1 MLRVTFADTASRDAF
16 AERFKIDAKV
26 GEVQLDIDWHFLQFA
41 KLDDKALDY
50 DEVAVLTAAP
60 NANSER
66 EFVVKGNPE
75 TFGAHAT
82 VVKDL
87 GNGFYL
93 VKSTDGTL
101 LGDHVDSIEHNSSP
115 MKFLGGVSTVT
126 SMDVDQTTID
136 PTSSDAQ
143 WARLRVA
150 SRYRPL
156 SKVFGV
162 ADTTKLSKPELI
174 IMDSGIDF
182 THPEFDVEGIETED
196 FYSLPVFNGS
206 FADDIG
212 HGTAVASMACGKNLG
227 VSQHVTIV
235 NVKIGGL
242 VNGSAYNA
250 NLIEVG
256 EAIDAILARIS
267 ANPLKTRVIN
277 MSWGVPRSAWLDS
290 KVESLQS
297 AGATVV
303 CASGNQGISV
313 EDISPAGIDSVITV
327 GSIDKYDI
335 PSGFNNISPTDSGL
349 VTGSGLSLDIFAP
362 GEQVIIAKP
371 NGGYVVGSGTSFAS
385 PLVAGVATEWASL
398 FAGMVPYADLKKQV
412 LDAATKDALLFEDD
426 RFSEEQNRLI
436 YLLSADQNATSKYEN
451 QMMYLGHIGAGEE
464 TTVIVADLNS
474 QNSSTMWKVLLPDY
488 TQTFSVTFADP
499 AQEALY
505 GKYVSVN
512 SSTGILTINNPVD
525 VVLPETTN
533 LVLVELIG
541 EITTQYNSIDLPK
554 LFFFHTNPLFK
565 DTIQSDITLAL
576 TDTNSISFYEAWG
589 LTIK

>member
-26 GEVQLDIDWHFLQFA
+26 GEAQLDIDWHFLQFA

-50 DEVAVLTAAP
+50 DELAVLTAAP
-60 NANSER
+60 GANSER
-66 EFVVKGNPE
+66 EFVVKGDPA
-75 TFGAHAT
+75 TFGTHAT

-87 GNGFYL
+87 GKGFYL

-126 SMDVDQTTID
+126 SMDVDPSTLD
-136 PTSSDAQ
+136 PTSSEAQ
-143 WARLRVA
+143 WPRLRVI

-162 ADTTKLSKPELI
+162 HDTVKLSKPELI

-182 THPEFDVEGIETED
+182 AHAEFADPEIETED

-227 VSQHVTIV
+227 VSQHVKIV

-242 VNGSAYNA
+242 VNGASYNA

-256 EAIDAILARIS
+256 EAIDAILDRIAS
-267 ANPLKTRVIN
+267 NPLKTRVIN

-290 KVESLQS
+290 KVESLQA

-303 CASGNQGISV
+303 CAAGNQGISV

-335 PSGFNNISPTDSGL
+335 PSGFNNISPSDSGL
-349 VTGSGLSLDIFAP
+349 VTGTGLSLDIFAP
-362 GEQVIIAKP
+362 GEGVVIAKP
-371 NGGYVVGSGTSFAS
+371 NGGYVVGSGTSFAA
-385 PLVAGVATEWASL
+385 PLVSGVATEWASL
-398 FAGMVPYADLKKQV
+398 FAGMVPYADLKSQV
-412 LDAATKDALLFEDD
+412 LEATTKDALLFEDD
-426 RFSEEQNRLI
+426 RFSENQNRLVF
-436 YLLSADQNATSKYEN
+436 LLSSDQNVNTKYEN
-451 QMMYLGHIGAGEE
+451 QMLYLGHIGAGSEA
-464 TTVIVADLNS
+464 IIADLNS
-474 QNSSTMWKVLLPDY
+474 QKSSTVWKTLLPDY
-488 TQTFSVTFADP
+488 EETFSISFADP
-499 AQEALY
+499 AQEAVY
-505 GKYVSVN
+505 GKYVSIN
-512 SSTGILTINNPVD
+512 GQTGVVTILDPVD
-525 VVLPETTN
+525 VVLPETIK
-533 LVLVELIG
+533 LVLVELKSKVS
-541 EITTQYNSIDLPK
+541 TKYDSVDLPK
-554 LFFFHTNPLFK
+554 LFFFHTNPMFK